1 VLGQQFE
8 RVGVAWP
15 DDGEVAA
22 VERGDPDRALP
33 FGGRDHGCV
42 GPAQPQVRV
51 SADQVL
57 DALPVGD
64 AEVCHFQLALDDG
77 RVQAGFC
84 FRAELPVD
92 QVAASAMTMAVVTG
106 GPSSLS
112 SSARQAAWS
121 LSARSAVATRG
132 PVSTIST

>member
-1 VLGQQFE
+1 MT
-8 RVGVAWP
+8 WP
-15 DDGEVAA
+15 DDSEVAA
-22 VERGDPDRALP
+22 VERGDPEGAAAL
-33 FGGRDHGCV
+33 GESDHGCV
-42 GPAQPQVRV
+42 RSAEPQVSV
-51 SADQVL
+51 GADQVL
-57 DALPVGD
+57 DTLPVGD